1 MAMALDVKIS
11 FSWTNYCR
19 LCLLDNGIMLPL
31 FEEEGQNRQLGQK
44 IEACLQLVTYDGDPL
59 PRRIC
64 HKCLYKIN
72 QTYEFRTMA
81 LESYERLKSHLL
93 PLKHVPEVR
102 QYLEKANCLQKH
114 IDFDAVNLAPCST
127 PTISVRDDV
136 ARSNQSLIRIKSER
150 DLMED
155 QTISPW
161 PSASVSTDED
171 TPFSSITYSSSP
183 LTSPNIQAAE
193 STTTSDYQSAT
204 WSVKH
209 EPLKRKRYPAAD
221 IRTSEASEGHT
232 SPVLKKM
239 KGKRQLAGPASWKR
253 KIQNTQWKCVF
264 CSLTFVNKH
273 ILRLHLDKC
282 LKCPT
287 CQREFTSLAEKAA
300 HEAEDHMLVVLV
312 SEIKHMRKR
321 CSRCPARF
329 ASSVMLSTHFKY
341 EHISPAKIEAANIN
355 VNKILDSPVPSQ
367 DEEYAGDGSKNSDYE
382 SLTNG
387 CSESEDDYPLS
398 LLKASTDNGASQEC
412 LKCHKLF
419 SCSVLLESHV
429 CNNSSVSS
437 VSCKICNESFPG
449 AQVLQEH
456 EKIIHGRYKCP
467 ICNERFDSHRAC
479 NAHRKCHVAKQT
491 NAKKN
496 LEKDGTILKTLLTTS
511 KKNILSCHTCFEEFE
526 EEDDFVLHLYKHAT
540 DQSDDETM
548 PKKKSRKNVAK
559 KSTSLPSG
567 DKAENQTEQFSVK
580 CERCHVV
587 CRSKEYYKV
596 HLATHMSKS
605 KTNFPCS
612 GCNQDFRNVE
622 ALNRHTCGGKQSEDT
637 LSCCL
642 DCGQALVQGEDHI
655 CDNKCPECDK
665 VFKSARGQRLHFV
678 SKHQKR
684 ILVED
689 GFCDDSRLFSLEQND
704 VKPEGE
710 QRVNYEET
718 EEKVQPDVG
727 ETSCISESKL
737 NSFID
742 ESPPKER
749 LPPDGAPPDEIE
761 LCRFDSE
768 LNDKI
773 LPNMCD
779 ISATKGIVLP
789 SVCDDS
795 DGDEVQA
802 EK

>member
-114 IDFDAVNLAPCST
+114 CCECHY
-127 PTISVRDDV
+127 RDDV

-161 PSASVSTDED
+161 PSASVSTD
-171 TPFSSITYSSSP
+171 
-183 LTSPNIQAAE
+183 IQAAE

-204 WSVKH
+204 SSVKH

-287 CQREFTSLAEKAA
+287 CQKEFTSLAEKAV
-300 HEAEDHMLVVLV
+300 HEAEDHMLVVLD

-329 ASSVMLSTHFKY
+329 VSSVMLSTHFKY
-341 EHISPAKIEAANIN
+341 EHISPAK
-355 VNKILDSPVPSQ
+355 K
-367 DEEYAGDGSKNSDYE
+367 
-382 SLTNG
+382 
-387 CSESEDDYPLS
+387 
-398 LLKASTDNGASQEC
+398 C

-419 SCSVLLESHV
+419 SSSLLLESHV
-429 CNNSSVSS
+429 CNNSSVFS

-496 LEKDGTILKTLLTTS
+496 LEKDRTILKTLLTTS

-710 QRVNYEET
+710 QRVNYEE
-718 EEKVQPDVG
+718 KVQPGVG

-768 LNDKI
+768 QNDKI

-802 EK
+802 EKLQPSTSVNSDHNMDGINCTQDPIHSEPLCSSPFKTVDLCPS